1 MSTLVQLERPDGAD
15 ASLPRQRR
23 LRIEHA
29 IEALIA
35 LLDTLDADPDM
46 EDDDVSED
54 ADTGIADDGGLMEQ
68 THPLP
73 SPA

>member
-1 MSTLVQLERPDGAD
+1 MNIVSFPPTPALV
-15 ASLPRQRR
+15 ASGVSRQRR
-23 LRIEHA
+23 ERVEHA

-35 LLDTLDADPDM
+35 LLDTLDGDPDM

-68 THPLP
+68 THRLP